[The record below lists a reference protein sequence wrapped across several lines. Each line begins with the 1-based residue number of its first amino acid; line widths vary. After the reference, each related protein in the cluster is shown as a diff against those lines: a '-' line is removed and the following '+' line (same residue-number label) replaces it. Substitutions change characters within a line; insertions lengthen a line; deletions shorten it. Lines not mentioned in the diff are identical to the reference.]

1 MYICE
6 KISIVW
12 IKQWQTR
19 KCMWCSF
26 SAHRFPMSLGGGSS
40 CSRRWPLSMISF
52 PLRRSAAR
60 WAIATTSASLMV
72 CLTAAGSAWCG
83 ASRFTPNVAK
93 STEQWRGRAVRGM
106 RRQLAFSLTIYYF
119 KSMETV
125 FDYNITP
132 EEWEYICGM
141 TKEVY
146 LSIIGQESAYQ
157 DLAALFY
164 IRGDMKRATEYAE
177 KLPPDVK
184 YDLWRTLTHP

>member
-1 MYICE
+1 MYLCE

-60 WAIATTSASLMV
+60 WAISTTSASLMAY
-72 CLTAAGSAWCG
+72 LTAASSAWCG
-83 ASRFTPNVAK
+83 ASRFIPNAAK
-93 STEQWRGRAVRGM
+93 PTEQWRGRAVRGL

-177 KLPPDVK
+177 KLPPEVK

>member
-1 MYICE
+1 
-6 KISIVW
+6 
-12 IKQWQTR
+12 
-19 KCMWCSF
+19 
-26 SAHRFPMSLGGGSS
+26 
-40 CSRRWPLSMISF
+40 
-52 PLRRSAAR
+52 
-60 WAIATTSASLMV
+60 
-72 CLTAAGSAWCG
+72 
-83 ASRFTPNVAK
+83 
-93 STEQWRGRAVRGM
+93 M

-132 EEWEYICGM
+132 EEWEYIRGM

>member
-1 MYICE
+1 
-6 KISIVW
+6 
-12 IKQWQTR
+12 
-19 KCMWCSF
+19 
-26 SAHRFPMSLGGGSS
+26 
-40 CSRRWPLSMISF
+40 
-52 PLRRSAAR
+52 
-60 WAIATTSASLMV
+60 
-72 CLTAAGSAWCG
+72 
-83 ASRFTPNVAK
+83 
-93 STEQWRGRAVRGM
+93 
-106 RRQLAFSLTIYYF
+106 
-119 KSMETV
+119 METV

-177 KLPPDVK
+177 KLPPEVK